1 MKNPQPSNLEM
12 QILSVLW
19 ENGPCTVRDILD
31 KIPDGKK
38 RAYTT
43 VLTMMQI
50 MEKKKLVTHKSVGN
64 TPCIPA
70 NKSQESHH

>member
-19 ENGPCTVRDILD
+19 EHGPSTVRDILG

-50 MEKKKLVTHKSVGN
+50 MEKKKNS
-64 TPCIPA
+64 
-70 NKSQESHH
+70 